1 VREPLSRL
9 PVISTA
15 ELGTEGEL
23 RRAHLLLC
31 LFAHAF
37 VWGGTPVM
45 EFLPKGISIP
55 LWEVVSTAQ
64 EGEEEEKTLTD
75 Y

>member
-15 ELGTEGEL
+15 ELTSEQEL

-45 EFLPKGISIP
+45 QYIPKGISIP
-55 LWEVVSTAQ
+55 LWEVVSSSSSCTDS
-64 EGEEEEKTLTD
+64 LTH
-75 Y
+75 